1 MSIVDEIKASF
12 KKGSSLTKLIYIN
25 LAVFLAVKL
34 TGVFIDLFQL
44 NPGFYPVSWLSV
56 TANFSELIF
65 RPWGLFTYMFVH
77 EGFIHILFNLLWLYW
92 FGQIFLNYFSNKKLV
107 SLYILGGLAGAILYI
122 IAFNIFPIYNPS
134 IPMIGASAAVI
145 AIVVAISFYIPDH
158 LIYLM
163 FIGPVKLKYIALA
176 SILIDL
182 LSITSSNAGGHIAHL
197 GGALFGYIY
206 ITQIKRGRNI
216 TKGFDRFM
224 DKIFSLFKPRPKIK
238 VSYKNNSNYSDM
250 DMQYNQSKAEKQKE
264 IDRILD
270 KIAQSGYDSLTKSE
284 KEMLFKNSK

>member
-1 MSIVDEIKASF
+1 MSVLDEIKASF
-12 KKGSSLTKLIYIN
+12 KKGSALTKLIYIN

-44 NPGFYPVSWLSV
+44 NPNFYPVSWLAV

-77 EGFIHILFNLLWLYW
+77 EGFIHILFNLLWFYW
-92 FGQIFLNYFSNKKLV
+92 FGQIFLNYFSSKKLV
-107 SLYILGGLAGAILYI
+107 SLYILGGFAGAILYI

-163 FIGPVKLKYIALA
+163 FIGPVKLKYIALV
-176 SILIDL
+176 SILIDI

-197 GGALFGYIY
+197 GGALFGYVY
-206 ITQIKRGRNI
+206 ITQVKKGRNI

-238 VSYKNNSNYSDM
+238 VSYKNNSNYSNM

>member
-1 MSIVDEIKASF
+1 
-12 KKGSSLTKLIYIN
+12 
-25 LAVFLAVKL
+25 
-34 TGVFIDLFQL
+34 
-44 NPGFYPVSWLSV
+44 
-56 TANFSELIF
+56 
-65 RPWGLFTYMFVH
+65 
-77 EGFIHILFNLLWLYW
+77 
-92 FGQIFLNYFSNKKLV
+92 
-107 SLYILGGLAGAILYI
+107 
-122 IAFNIFPIYNPS
+122 
-134 IPMIGASAAVI
+134 MIGASAAVI

-163 FIGPVKLKYIALA
+163 FIGPVKLKYIALV
-176 SILIDL
+176 SILIDI

-197 GGALFGYIY
+197 GGALFGYVY
-206 ITQIKRGRNI
+206 ITQVKKGRNI

>member
-1 MSIVDEIKASF
+1 MSVLDEIKASF
-12 KKGSSLTKLIYIN
+12 KKGSALTKLIYIN

-44 NPGFYPVSWLSV
+44 NPNFYPVSWLSV

-77 EGFIHILFNLLWLYW
+77 EGFLHILLNLIWFYW
-92 FGQIFLNYFSNKKLV
+92 FGQIFLNYFSSKKLV

-163 FIGPVKLKYIALA
+163 FIGPVKLKYIALV
-176 SILIDL
+176 SILIDI

-197 GGALFGYIY
+197 GGALFGYVY
-206 ITQIKRGRNI
+206 ITQVKKGRNI

-238 VSYKNNSNYSDM
+238 VSYKNNSNYSNM